1 MMDTQQNNSVMD
13 WVNTHPSLAIG
24 GLVLAALLI
33 VGLIRSKNANQ
44 GATDTTA
51 ATGDL
56 SGLEKDANGNPVL
69 YRVAEDQFI
78 NTSVIENS
86 YNTTTDSNNTS
97 TVNNNPPPTV
107 TPPNP
112 PPPSQLPKSNGP
124 LIPYDFFPDH
134 KFPSQPGKPGTNVT
148 NFTYNGVNYS
158 IIPGAGGRIWGKANG
173 TGPQVLL
180 YAPASYY

>member
-1 MMDTQQNNSVMD
+1 MMETQNSNNSVMD
-13 WVNTHPSLAIG
+13 WVNSHPSLAIG

-33 VGLIRSKNANQ
+33 VGIIRSKNANQ
-44 GATDTTA
+44 GATADTT

-78 NTSVIENS
+78 STSVIEDS
-86 YNTTTDSNNTS
+86 YNTTTDSNNTT
-97 TVNNNPPPTV
+97 TVNPPPTV
-107 TPPNP
+107 TPPP
-112 PPPSQLPKSNGP
+112 VLPPPSLPKSNGP

-148 NFTYNGVNYS
+148 SFTYNGVPYS

>member
-1 MMDTQQNNSVMD
+1 MD

-33 VGLIRSKNANQ
+33 VGIIRSKNATNQ
-44 GATDTTA
+44 GTADTT

-69 YRVAEDQFI
+69 YRVAQDEFI
-78 NTSVIENS
+78 STSVIENS
-86 YNTTTDSNNTS
+86 YNTTTDSNNT
-97 TVNNNPPPTV
+97 TVNNPPATV
-107 TPPNP
+107 TPPTP
-112 PPPSQLPKSNGP
+112 APPSSLPKSNGP

-134 KFPSQPGKPGTNVT
+134 KFPTQPGKPGTNVT
-148 NFTYNGVNYS
+148 SFTYGGVNYS
-158 IIPGAGGRIWGKANG
+158 IIPGSGGRIWGKANG